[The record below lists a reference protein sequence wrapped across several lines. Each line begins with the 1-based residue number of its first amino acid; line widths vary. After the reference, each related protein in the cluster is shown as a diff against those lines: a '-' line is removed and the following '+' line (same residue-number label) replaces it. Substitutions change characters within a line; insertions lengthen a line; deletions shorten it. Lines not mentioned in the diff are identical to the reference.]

1 MDAGITAKEPPVDVE
16 VIVSALRIKDVPEFS
31 ERSISSLVEIVN
43 LLATD
48 EGRTKTLNMMHE
60 AAVAL
65 RFVFENIAWV
75 DGQLD
80 RHEMEML
87 DNYLRQEASLA
98 DAFRQVIED
107 PEFGVPE
114 GIPMI
119 LREAVQY
126 DKRLKTSISHV
137 LVNTLEMVAY
147 GFAMKDGETETQNF
161 DSFRSVIKS
170 LRDFVFA
177 SA

>member
-1 MDAGITAKEPPVDVE
+1 MGSGSTAKEPPDNVDM
-16 VIVSALRIKDVPEFS
+16 IVSALRIKDVPEFS
-31 ERSISSLVEIVN
+31 ERSISSLVEIVS
-43 LLATD
+43 LLASD
-48 EGRTKTLNMMHE
+48 EGRTSSFNMMHE

-65 RFVFENIAWV
+65 RFVFESIAWV

-87 DNYLRQEASLA
+87 DNYLRQEANLA
-98 DAFRQVIED
+98 DAFLLVIED
-107 PEFGVPE
+107 PEFGVID
-114 GIPMI
+114 GIPTI
-119 LREAVQY
+119 LREAVHY
-126 DKRLKTSISHV
+126 DRREGTSISHV

-161 DSFRSVIKS
+161 DSFRTVIKS

>member
-1 MDAGITAKEPPVDVE
+1 MELGATAKGPPDDVDM
-16 VIVSALRIKDVPEFS
+16 IVSALRIKDVPEFS

-43 LLATD
+43 LLAANED
-48 EGRTKTLNMMHE
+48 RTSSLNMMHE

-65 RFVFENIAWV
+65 RFVFESIAWV

-80 RHEMEML
+80 QHEMEML

-98 DAFRQVIED
+98 DAFLLVMED
-107 PEFGVPE
+107 PEFCVVE
-114 GIPMI
+114 GIPTI
-119 LREAVQY
+119 LREAVTY
-126 DKRLKTSISHV
+126 DHRQGTSISHV

-161 DSFRSVIKS
+161 DTFRSVIKS